1 MLGLIVPLANLLLGP
16 ALVTGGTLLVLE
28 LEDAAG
34 PRAQTTDAGAGGTDA
49 ATG

>member
-1 MLGLIVPLANLLLGP
+1 MLGFVVPLANLLLGP

-28 LEDAAG
+28 LEE
-34 PRAQTTDAGAGGTDA
+34 TSGASA